1 MKRIFVIAGL
11 ATAFLL
17 LVVAASA
24 QKTNFAGT
32 WSLDKAKSQNLS
44 RGMQGADKVTLT
56 ITQDD
61 KTISLDTK
69 LEGGQPPAGGGGGNG
84 GGGGRGMG
92 GGFGGPQSFNLDG
105 KENGPTD
112 VTMGHHAPTERYAP
126 DVTMGQRTIKRT
138 TKGTLSGQSVE
149 LWTKSEF
156 AGQDGSMMTTTSTQK
171 LTLSDGGKTLTSV
184 THREGGQQ
192 QATDVTA
199 VYTKQ

>member
-1 MKRIFVIAGL
+1 MKRIFLIAGL
-11 ATAFLL
+11 TTAFLL

-24 QKTNFAGT
+24 QKANFAGT
-32 WSLDKAKSQNLS
+32 WLLDKAKSQNINP
-44 RGMQGADKVTLT
+44 RWQGADKVTLT

-61 KTISLDTK
+61 KTISLENK
-69 LEGGQPPAGGGGGNG
+69 VEGGQPPAGGGP
-84 GGGGRGMG
+84 
-92 GGFGGPQSFNLDG
+92 GGPQSFNLDD
-105 KENGPTD
+105 KQDGPK
-112 VTMGHHAPTERYAP
+112 

-156 AGQDGSMMTTTSTQK
+156 AGQDGAMMATTSTQK

-192 QATDVTA
+192 QAPDVTA
-199 VYTKQ
+199 VYAKQ